1 MITLEVTVRDKN
13 NNNSKRLKLKKK
25 KKRHT
30 GRNDNP
36 AMSGFEFSTE
46 ARVQP
51 LGHAC
56 NRQRL
61 ASCQLWFLTLLR
73 LVVLL
78 LFTI

>member
-13 NNNSKRLKLKKK
+13 NNNSKRLKLKKHT
-25 KKRHT
+25 HT
-30 GRNDNP
+30 GHNDNP
-36 AMSGFEFSTE
+36 AMSGFEFSTK

-56 NRQRL
+56 NSQRVASRQLR
-61 ASCQLWFLTLLR
+61 FLTLLR

>member
-1 MITLEVTVRDKN
+1 MIMLEVTVRDEN
-13 NNNSKRLKLKKK
+13 NNNSKRLKLKKP
-25 KKRHT
+25 HT

-56 NRQRL
+56 NSQRL
-61 ASCQLWFLTLLR
+61 ASCQLRFLTLLR

-78 LFTI
+78 LFTSY